1 MKWLKRLLC
10 VGALLVGL
18 VAGPLLMNQG
28 YYFLPDLPEDM
39 RIEWIKNP
47 IKPIKNYATG
57 VVTDIH
63 YIAERITHWQL
74 NGEIV
79 ADWVDDRVFPFAYF
93 YDILADN
100 YKIAYLPLKDKATAR
115 VLYFAQDEGQAKMI
129 LTMLYAKI
137 KGIQMRIEEKV
148 IHQPPIHNIS
158 LAYAAEN
165 DILSLRNPSFN
176 FKCDVTLSKIEEK
189 DDGTYEQAFYA
200 MKFLNPG
207 DKYEV
212 SMEPGDYF
220 WQLECW
226 NMKNQPVGRWYGELH
241 FPTPDINDEIV
252 VRDGN
257 SKAL

>member
-18 VAGPLLMNQG
+18 VAGPLIMNQG
-28 YYFLPDLPEDM
+28 YYFLPDLPDD
-39 RIEWIKNP
+39 IKIAWIKNP
-47 IKPIKNYATG
+47 VKPIKNYKTG
-57 VVTDIH
+57 VTTDVH
-63 YIAERITHWQL
+63 YITERITHWQL
-74 NGEIV
+74 NGEVV

-93 YDILADN
+93 HDIFANN
-100 YKIAYLPLKDKATAR
+100 YKVAYLPLKKQATAR
-115 VLYFAQDEGQAKMI
+115 VLFLAHDEGEARMI

-137 KGIQMRIEEKV
+137 KGIQMQIERTEE
-148 IHQPPIHNIS
+148 QMIHNIS

-165 DILSLRNPSFN
+165 DILSLRNPSFR

-189 DDGTYEQAFYA
+189 DDGTWEQSFYA

-207 DKYEV
+207 DSYEV

-226 NMKNQPVGRWYGELH
+226 NMSNQPVGRWYGEMH
-241 FPTPDINDEIV
+241 FPTPDIDDEIV
-252 VRDGN
+252 VRDGD